1 MSDPTKPFILTTD
14 VSDFAIGAV
23 LTQDQGKGEQS
34 VAYDSRK
41 LSKAEQNYPVH
52 KKELLAVVH
61 AIKLWRPYIEGQK
74 FTVITDHAALEY
86 INKQPKLSRRQA
98 RWLDLLQSSN
108 YTIKYRP
115 GKTNVVAD
123 ALSRKVQLKNI
134 STINVELI
142 NKQQMFE
149 GYEKDKHFAPILEI
163 LQNPTPKPKQL
174 AQVKNYELK
183 DKQIYLKKGQRLV
196 IPRIKEII
204 TKVLEE
210 NHDNEIAGH
219 VGTEKTYEII
229 SRSYFWPGMNKD
241 IKKYIQTC
249 ESCQRNKSRNQQPT
263 GLLQPLQIP
272 TKKWEHVTMDFIVQL
287 PTTKQGFD
295 SIVVFVDKLSK
306 RAHFCPTYTT
316 ATAPEIAKIFFIIIF
331 RYHGLPKAIIS
342 DRDAK
347 FTSNFWQT
355 LFKQVE
361 TKLSMS
367 TAFHPQT
374 NS

>member
-1 MSDPTKPFILTTD
+1 
-14 VSDFAIGAV
+14 
-23 LTQDQGKGEQS
+23 
-34 VAYDSRK
+34 
-41 LSKAEQNYPVH
+41 
-52 KKELLAVVH
+52 
-61 AIKLWRPYIEGQK
+61 
-74 FTVITDHAALEY
+74 
-86 INKQPKLSRRQA
+86 
-98 RWLDLLQSSN
+98 
-108 YTIKYRP
+108 
-115 GKTNVVAD
+115 
-123 ALSRKVQLKNI
+123 
-134 STINVELI
+134 
-142 NKQQMFE
+142 MFE
-149 GYEKDKHFAPILEI
+149 GYKKDKHFAPILEI
-163 LQNPTPKPKQL
+163 LQNSTPKPKQL

-355 LFKQVE
+355 LFKQVG

-374 NS
+374 DGQTERLNRILEEMLRAYVNYQQDNWDEHLPAAEFAYNNSKQGSTNFTPFELDCGQTPETPPTLAANQTTNVASTNEFLKQ